1 MYLNKNKKIKLNHN
15 VAKNNLTEYNYTIYD
30 NKYSKKDNQKLS
42 NEINNQFSDE
52 INNYD
57 ELILKIKG
65 IKIFV
70 MIIQNEKKYKD
81 YKFNK
86 NECINLWTKLH
97 ILCHKINNEI
107 KIFNNL
113 VNNNLDKILINDN
126 LSYEINFCI
135 KRLKDIKKF
144 DISQILNT
152 HIKRRVYLKYALH
165 SYNNG
170 SDIQL
175 IHPLTSEKCEISY
188 HNGHHHIFVFEG
200 NNYDKTQLTLD
211 ENYQFIIEF
220 DFLNDLDYYK
230 LSTQIIYKYL
240 NNGYIPTVKRNDKL
254 LGYDHFCSQKPLNEV
269 LTGDSV
275 NVFDLIFED

>member
-1 MYLNKNKKIKLNHN
+1 M
-15 VAKNNLTEYNYTIYD
+15 
-30 NKYSKKDNQKLS
+30 
-42 NEINNQFSDE
+42 
-52 INNYD
+52 
-57 ELILKIKG
+57 
-65 IKIFV
+65 
-70 MIIQNEKKYKD
+70 
-81 YKFNK
+81 
-86 NECINLWTKLH
+86 
-97 ILCHKINNEI
+97 
-107 KIFNNL
+107 
-113 VNNNLDKILINDN
+113 
-126 LSYEINFCI
+126 
-135 KRLKDIKKF
+135 
-144 DISQILNT
+144 
-152 HIKRRVYLKYALH
+152 YLKYALH

-240 NNGYIPTVKRNDKL
+240 NNGYIPTVKKNDKL

-275 NVFDLIFED
+275 NVFDFRF